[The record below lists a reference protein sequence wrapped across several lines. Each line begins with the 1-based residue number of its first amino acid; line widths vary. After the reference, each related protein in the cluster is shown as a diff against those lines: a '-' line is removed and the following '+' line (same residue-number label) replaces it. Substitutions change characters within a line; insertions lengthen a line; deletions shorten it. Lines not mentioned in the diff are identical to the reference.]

1 MLDLVGEGGRRRRI
15 SSSGERRP
23 TGTTTALPP
32 PPDRL
37 HPWAKTGR
45 EEREKEPWAKTKEG
59 RKKKADRRRGTELAH
74 STRRVGCWVTASEGR
89 KEVVGSSMRRRPTS
103 PRRGSTPPV
112 RGDWRSEG
120 RGGRGGGLGKSGSM
134 RRAAGYEGQWRI

>member
-1 MLDLVGEGGRRRRI
+1 LPVAEYRLASSAWPPTLLADRETLTDFLLLRKALAEAAPWKEVSRRTPRRCRISRQGSKEMLDLVGEGGRRRRI

-45 EEREKEPWAKTKEG
+45 EERERTMGKNKGGEEEEG
-59 RKKKADRRRGTELAH
+59 
-74 STRRVGCWVTASEGR
+74 
-89 KEVVGSSMRRRPTS
+89 
-103 PRRGSTPPV
+103 
-112 RGDWRSEG
+112 
-120 RGGRGGGLGKSGSM
+120 
-134 RRAAGYEGQWRI
+134 